1 MQNLLN
7 LDEPKDFA
15 ALISDEA
22 GICDIKINNNS
33 LNFNYI
39 LSESGKVVDNFKIVK
54 DKIIK
59 N

>member
-7 LDEPKDFA
+7 LDEPKEFA
-15 ALISDEA
+15 AFISDEA
-22 GICDIKINNNS
+22 GICEIKINNNS